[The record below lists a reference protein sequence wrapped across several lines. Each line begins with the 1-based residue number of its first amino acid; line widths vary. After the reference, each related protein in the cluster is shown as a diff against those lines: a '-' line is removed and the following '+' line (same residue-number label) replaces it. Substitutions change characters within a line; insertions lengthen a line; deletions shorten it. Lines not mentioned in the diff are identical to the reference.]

1 MCVQVITDSPLYI
14 LNEVCK
20 EKALMARSLV
30 KIFFKLGSV
39 SWGEGGRGR
48 GVGGRGECVEGRGG
62 VGGRGEDVGRRR
74 ERGGCGGLK
83 PLI

>member
-1 MCVQVITDSPLYI
+1 MCVQDITDSALYI

-39 SWGEGGRGR
+39 SWGRRGKGEGIGGRGR
-48 GVGGRGECVEGRGG
+48 VWEGMGGRGRV
-62 VGGRGEDVGRRR
+62 
-74 ERGGCGGLK
+74 
-83 PLI
+83 

>member
-1 MCVQVITDSPLYI
+1 MAQLIVCVCVQVITDSSLYI

-39 SWGEGGRGR
+39 SWGKEEGG
-48 GVGGRGECVEGRGG
+48 GVWEGGGSVWREGEA
-62 VGGRGEDVGRRR
+62 
-74 ERGGCGGLK
+74 
-83 PLI
+83 